1 MNGFVQPA
9 AELLHEVADQQRNI
23 LAAFAK
29 RRKLNGKN
37 IEAVE
42 KIGTKFA
49 FGDQAAKIGVG
60 GGDHANVHAN
70 GAGGAEAFEFMF
82 LQNAKKFR
90 LQFEWD
96 VADFIQENGATV
108 GEFEAA
114 NFLRDGAG
122 ERTTFMTEEFAFE
135 QAGRDSGT
143 IDFDESAFAARTQI
157 VDGASDELFAGAG
170 FAENEHGGVTW
181 RGEFNL
187 TQSALDDRAFA
198 DDLLEIKLAA
208 NFFFQIKFF
217 NGEAVLERI
226 DFLEGQ
232 SVFDGDGNLC
242 GDAIEEFGVIFG
254 ERVEAAAGEIECP
267 ESATL
272 TDERHT
278 ADRSKA
284 FFAKNADQFGGKL
297 IQLRSMEN
305 GGTVT
310 SFPAKRVSEPSKS
323 SA

>member
-1 MNGFVQPA
+1 MAVPGKELDWAADAEFADAGLQGGAFHAEHVGGAARAGDAPMSLAKGAKDMLALGFLLSSDRSSGCDGERSFCDGSGGSGITYFGKGNVKFLTWRENNRAFQQIFQFANIAGPGVGHQGIHGVRGNVLNGFVQPA

-29 RRKLNGKN
+29 RRKLNRKN
-37 IEAVE
+37 VEAVE
-42 KIGTKFA
+42 KIAAEFA
-49 FGDQAAKIGVG
+49 FGVQTAKIGVG

-70 GAGGAEAFEFMF
+70 GAGGAQAFEFMF

-181 RGEFNL
+181 RGVFNL
-187 TQSALDDRAFA
+187 
-198 DDLLEIKLAA
+198 
-208 NFFFQIKFF
+208 
-217 NGEAVLERI
+217 
-226 DFLEGQ
+226 
-232 SVFDGDGNLC
+232 
-242 GDAIEEFGVIFG
+242 
-254 ERVEAAAGEIECP
+254 P
-267 ESATL
+267 
-272 TDERHT
+272 
-278 ADRSKA
+278 
-284 FFAKNADQFGGKL
+284 
-297 IQLRSMEN
+297 
-305 GGTVT
+305 
-310 SFPAKRVSEPSKS
+310 
-323 SA
+323 